1 MNNINK
7 RFKIIIVII
16 VLSISYIIIELYNI
30 QVVNNEYYL
39 IKAKELGEK
48 IIEGS
53 TAPRGKIYD
62 RNNVL
67 IVDNKAKKVI
77 YYKNNSND
85 LNEEIALS
93 YKINKYLTLDYN
105 KLTINNLK
113 DFYLVKYQKESNN
126 LITEE
131 EWNLLSERKLTN
143 NDIIKLKKERITE
156 ETLKIFNEEDKKAA
170 YVYYLMTNGY
180 SYDEKIIKDK
190 DVTDKEYANI
200 AENIDKLNGFNTKLE
215 WERIYP
221 YNNTFKSI
229 LGNVSKIPSELK
241 DFYINKGYDLND
253 LVGTSYLEFMYD
265 DYLRG
270 TKNTY
275 IINREGKKLLEEGK
289 RGNDLILTIDIKLQ
303 KEIETILTN
312 EILYTKTEPNTEYFN
327 KAYVIVS
334 DPNTGEI
341 LAMAGK
347 QYLNGKIVDYTPG
360 IITSSVVPGSVVKGA
375 SQIVGYNT
383 GALKIN
389 EYRDDSCIKIKST
402 PIKCSWQY
410 LGYINDTTAL
420 ALSSNTY
427 QFNTAI
433 NVGKGY
439 YYYDGPL
446 SLDLNAY
453 NTYRNT
459 FKEFG
464 LGTLTGIDLP
474 NEKMGYIGKS
484 TVSSHILDFAIG
496 QYDTYTPI
504 QLSQYIN
511 TIANGGNRIK
521 PQLLK
526 QVIDSSNKETIYIH
540 KTKILNTVNTNKEY
554 LNRVKEGLKAV
565 IDWGTGY
572 GFINPIYNAAGKTG
586 TSQSFIDTN
595 NDGAIDKETISTA
608 FLAYAPYNNPKVSF
622 TIITPDVSHYDNYNS
637 YQSTINSRISNQ
649 VSKKYFDFYK

>member
-131 EWNLLSERKLTN
+131 EWNLLSERKLTT

-270 TKNTY
+270 T
-275 IINREGKKLLEEGK
+275 
-289 RGNDLILTIDIKLQ
+289 
-303 KEIETILTN
+303 
-312 EILYTKTEPNTEYFN
+312 
-327 KAYVIVS
+327 
-334 DPNTGEI
+334 
-341 LAMAGK
+341 
-347 QYLNGKIVDYTPG
+347 
-360 IITSSVVPGSVVKGA
+360 
-375 SQIVGYNT
+375 
-383 GALKIN
+383 
-389 EYRDDSCIKIKST
+389 
-402 PIKCSWQY
+402 
-410 LGYINDTTAL
+410 
-420 ALSSNTY
+420 
-427 QFNTAI
+427 
-433 NVGKGY
+433 
-439 YYYDGPL
+439 
-446 SLDLNAY
+446 
-453 NTYRNT
+453 
-459 FKEFG
+459 
-464 LGTLTGIDLP
+464 
-474 NEKMGYIGKS
+474 
-484 TVSSHILDFAIG
+484 
-496 QYDTYTPI
+496 
-504 QLSQYIN
+504 
-511 TIANGGNRIK
+511 
-521 PQLLK
+521 
-526 QVIDSSNKETIYIH
+526 
-540 KTKILNTVNTNKEY
+540 
-554 LNRVKEGLKAV
+554 
-565 IDWGTGY
+565 
-572 GFINPIYNAAGKTG
+572 
-586 TSQSFIDTN
+586 
-595 NDGAIDKETISTA
+595 
-608 FLAYAPYNNPKVSF
+608 
-622 TIITPDVSHYDNYNS
+622 
-637 YQSTINSRISNQ
+637 
-649 VSKKYFDFYK
+649 